1 MPPEL
6 RRIWFI
12 WISWISW
19 VCMQLSSLSHLVTE
33 SERLLIQTLTQNV
46 ITHHEE
52 KKWYWISVV
61 FLIVPISA
69 FFVFFGSL
77 HNDMIL
83 QLTAKRKKK
92 HVWHVWLLEF
102 CVLMV
107 LPSVQCFWEIIQLL
121 AMCVLLIRRFH
132 SCECYWPWGLLYTGS
147 CSMWQ
152 LFLYRLAFETRTP
165 PPSPPQLYIFL
176 LMVEKARRIVG
187 VESACLWLASVITL
201 GYFNYVYLSNTDYKG
216 YSIERN
222 VAWKMFIP

>member
-6 RRIWFI
+6 QRIWFI

-33 SERLLIQTLTQNV
+33 SEWLLIQTLTQNV

-61 FLIVPISA
+61 FLIVPTA
-69 FFVFFGSL
+69 FFVFFGS

-152 LFLYRLAFETRTP
+152 LFLYRLALETRTP
-165 PPSPPQLYIFL
+165 PSPPHSIYFCWWS
-176 LMVEKARRIVG
+176 RRPG
-187 VESACLWLASVITL
+187 ELWELISKLV
-201 GYFNYVYLSNTDYKG
+201 SD
-216 YSIERN
+216 
-222 VAWKMFIP
+222 

>member
-19 VCMQLSSLSHLVTE
+19 VCMQLSSLSHLVIE

-61 FLIVPISA
+61 FLIVPTA

-92 HVWHVWLLEF
+92 CLTCVTFGILCFNGFALCPVFLRDNTTVSHVCATDSKISQLWV
-102 CVLMV
+102 
-107 LPSVQCFWEIIQLL
+107 LL
-121 AMCVLLIRRFH
+121 ALRFIILGH
-132 SCECYWPWGLLYTGS
+132 AVCDSYSC
-147 CSMWQ
+147 
-152 LFLYRLAFETRTP
+152 
-165 PPSPPQLYIFL
+165 I
-176 LMVEKARRIVG
+176 
-187 VESACLWLASVITL
+187 
-201 GYFNYVYLSNTDYKG
+201 
-216 YSIERN
+216 
-222 VAWKMFIP
+222 

>member
-19 VCMQLSSLSHLVTE
+19 VCMQLSSLSHLVIE

-46 ITHHEE
+46 HPSWSKK

-61 FLIVPISA
+61 FLIVPTA
-69 FFVFFGSL
+69 FFVFFGSAQWY
-77 HNDMIL
+77 DF
-83 QLTAKRKKK
+83 TAHCQKEKKN
-92 HVWHVWLLEF
+92 VWHVWLLEF

-107 LPSVQCFWEIIQLL
+107 LPSVQCFWEIMQLL
-121 AMCVLLIRRFH
+121 AMCVLLIWRFH

-152 LFLYRLAFETRTP
+152 LFLYIRLAIETRTP
-165 PPSPPQLYIFL
+165 LPLPTLYIL
-176 LMVEKARRIVG
+176 LMVEKARRILRV
-187 VESACLWLASVITL
+187 VSARLWLASVITL
-201 GYFNYVYLSNTDYKG
+201 DTL
-216 YSIERN
+216 I
-222 VAWKMFIP
+222 MFICLTLITKVTALREM

>member
-69 FFVFFGSL
+69 FFVFFGSAQWSL
-77 HNDMIL
+77 P
-83 QLTAKRKKK
+83 KGKKK
-92 HVWHVWLLEF
+92 RLTCVTFGILCFNGFALCPVFLRDNTTVSHVCATDLKISQLWA
-102 CVLMV
+102 
-107 LPSVQCFWEIIQLL
+107 LL
-121 AMCVLLIRRFH
+121 ALRFIILGH
-132 SCECYWPWGLLYTGS
+132 AVCDS
-147 CSMWQ
+147 
-152 LFLYRLAFETRTP
+152 RLAIETRTP
-165 PPSPPQLYIFL
+165 PPSPPHSIYFCWWSRRPGEFWELSQL
-176 LMVEKARRIVG
+176 V
-187 VESACLWLASVITL
+187 S
-201 GYFNYVYLSNTDYKG
+201 D
-216 YSIERN
+216 
-222 VAWKMFIP
+222 

>member
-52 KKWYWISVV
+52 RNDIGFLSSSLNCSNCLLCFLWICTMIWFYSSLPKGKK
-61 FLIVPISA
+61 
-69 FFVFFGSL
+69 
-77 HNDMIL
+77 N
-83 QLTAKRKKK
+83 
-92 HVWHVWLLEF
+92 VWHVWLLES

-121 AMCVLLIRRFH
+121 AMCVLLIWRFH

-152 LFLYRLAFETRTP
+152 LFLYRLALETRTP
-165 PPSPPQLYIFL
+165 PSPPHSIYFCWWSRRPGELWELSQL
-176 LMVEKARRIVG
+176 V
-187 VESACLWLASVITL
+187 S
-201 GYFNYVYLSNTDYKG
+201 D
-216 YSIERN
+216 
-222 VAWKMFIP
+222 

>member
-6 RRIWFI
+6 QRIWFI

-61 FLIVPISA
+61 FLIVPTA
-69 FFVFFGSL
+69 FFVFFGS

-92 HVWHVWLLEF
+92 RLTCVTFGILCFNGFALCPVFLRDNTTVSHVCATDSKISQLWV
-102 CVLMV
+102 
-107 LPSVQCFWEIIQLL
+107 LL
-121 AMCVLLIRRFH
+121 ALRFII
-132 SCECYWPWGLLYTGS
+132 YWVMQYVT
-147 CSMWQ
+147 
-152 LFLYRLAFETRTP
+152 
-165 PPSPPQLYIFL
+165 
-176 LMVEKARRIVG
+176 
-187 VESACLWLASVITL
+187 VIP
-201 GYFNYVYLSNTDYKG
+201 V
-216 YSIERN
+216 
-222 VAWKMFIP
+222 

>member
-19 VCMQLSSLSHLVTE
+19 VCSFLRSLSDLVIK
-33 SERLLIQTLTQNV
+33 SERPLIQTLTQNV

-61 FLIVPISA
+61 FLIVPTA
-69 FFVFFGSL
+69 FFVFFGSAQWY
-77 HNDMIL
+77 DF
-83 QLTAKRKKK
+83 TAHCQKKRKKI
-92 HVWHVWLLEF
+92 WHVWLSEF

-132 SCECYWPWGLLYTGS
+132 SFECYWPWGLLYTGS

-152 LFLYRLAFETRTP
+152 LFLYRLALETRTP
-165 PPSPPQLYIFL
+165 LSPPQLYIFL

-187 VESACLWLASVITL
+187 V
-201 GYFNYVYLSNTDYKG
+201 DQ
-216 YSIERN
+216 
-222 VAWKMFIP
+222 

>member
-19 VCMQLSSLSHLVTE
+19 VCMQLSSLYHLVTE

-61 FLIVPISA
+61 FFKLFQLPSL
-69 FFVFFGSL
+69 FSLDL

-92 HVWHVWLLEF
+92 KVWHVWLLEF

-152 LFLYRLAFETRTP
+152 LFLYRLALETRTP
-165 PPSPPQLYIFL
+165 PSPPHSIYFCWWS
-176 LMVEKARRIVG
+176 RRPG
-187 VESACLWLASVITL
+187 ELWELISKLV
-201 GYFNYVYLSNTDYKG
+201 SD
-216 YSIERN
+216 
-222 VAWKMFIP
+222 

>member
-69 FFVFFGSL
+69 FFVFFGSAQWY
-77 HNDMIL
+77 DF
-83 QLTAKRKKK
+83 TAHCQKEKKN
-92 HVWHVWLLEF
+92 VWHVWLLES

-121 AMCVLLIRRFH
+121 AMCVLLIWRFH
-132 SCECYWPWGLLYTGS
+132 SCERYWPWGLLYWVMQYVTVIPVYKARY
-147 CSMWQ
+147 WDKD
-152 LFLYRLAFETRTP
+152 L
-165 PPSPPQLYIFL
+165 PSPPHSI
-176 LMVEKARRIVG
+176 
-187 VESACLWLASVITL
+187 
-201 GYFNYVYLSNTDYKG
+201 YFADGREGQENFGSWVSLSLISQCDNPW
-216 YSIERN
+216 IL
-222 VAWKMFIP
+222 

>member
-6 RRIWFI
+6 QRIWFI

-46 ITHHEE
+46 IAHHEE

-61 FLIVPISA
+61 FLIVPTA
-69 FFVFFGSL
+69 FFVFFGS

-92 HVWHVWLLEF
+92 RLTCVTFGILCFNGFALCPVFLRDNTTVSHVCATDLKISQLWVLFALRFIILGHAVCDSYSCIGSLLKQEPP
-102 CVLMV
+102 
-107 LPSVQCFWEIIQLL
+107 LPL
-121 AMCVLLIRRFH
+121 
-132 SCECYWPWGLLYTGS
+132 PT
-147 CSMWQ
+147 
-152 LFLYRLAFETRTP
+152 
-165 PPSPPQLYIFL
+165 LYIFADGREGQENFGSCVSSSL
-176 LMVEKARRIVG
+176 I
-187 VESACLWLASVITL
+187 SQCDNP

-216 YSIERN
+216 YGIERN